1 MFNRKHNPVKH
12 NIWGEKKQ
20 WLFQKEYNE
29 IVCHVLTGVK
39 MTKMYR
45 GWTEWG
51 IYMPAAE
58 FWDLK

>member
-1 MFNRKHNPVKH
+1 M
-12 NIWGEKKQ
+12 GEKRKQ

-39 MTKMYR
+39 MIKIYR

-51 IYMPAAE
+51 INMPAAE